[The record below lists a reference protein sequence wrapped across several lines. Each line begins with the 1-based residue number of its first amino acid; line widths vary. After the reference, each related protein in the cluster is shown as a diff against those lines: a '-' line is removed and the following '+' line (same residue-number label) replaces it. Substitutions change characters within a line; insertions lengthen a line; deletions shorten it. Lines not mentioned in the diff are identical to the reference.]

1 MTPSSAKISL
11 RDETQLGIL
20 LAAALA
26 LRLMESSLAFL
37 LPLPGAHL
45 GLANTVTIIV
55 LYLYGTRKAALF
67 LAARLL
73 LTGLLFTGLLTPSFL
88 IGLSGAV
95 VSFVA
100 MALTVRSQWFST
112 VGVGLLGA
120 FFHNCGQIIVA
131 AVFMQGALIFSYLPV
146 LIAIGI
152 PTGLFTGCVAGFFLR
167 QLQKTK
173 STPSPLTEET
183 KDPVQQE
190 AAAALKDTPETVK
203 ENETTPPPSSP

>member
-1 MTPSSAKISL
+1 MTPSSAKLSL
-11 RDETQLGIL
+11 HDETQLGIL

-26 LRLMESSLAFL
+26 LRLMESNLAFL

-55 LYLYGTRKAALF
+55 LYLYGTRRAALF

-100 MALTVRSQWFST
+100 MAVAARSQWFST

-131 AVFMQGALIFSYLPV
+131 AAFMQSALIFSYLPV

-173 STPSPLTEET
+173 NAPSPLRKET
-183 KDPVQQE
+183 KSQ
-190 AAAALKDTPETVK
+190 
-203 ENETTPPPSSP
+203 

>member
-120 FFHNCGQIIVA
+120 FFTTADKSSSLRFLCKA
-131 AVFMQGALIFSYLPV
+131 P
-146 LIAIGI
+146 
-152 PTGLFTGCVAGFFLR
+152 LFFPIC
-167 QLQKTK
+167 
-173 STPSPLTEET
+173 
-183 KDPVQQE
+183 
-190 AAAALKDTPETVK
+190 
-203 ENETTPPPSSP
+203 PSSLPSGFPQAFSQDVWPDFSCASCKKQKAHPLP